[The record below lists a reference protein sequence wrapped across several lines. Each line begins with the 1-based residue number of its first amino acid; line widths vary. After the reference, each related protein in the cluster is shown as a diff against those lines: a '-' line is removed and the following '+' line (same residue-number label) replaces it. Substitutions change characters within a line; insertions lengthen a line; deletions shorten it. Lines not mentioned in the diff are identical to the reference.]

1 MFIIDNLRFALSIV
15 RIALIGVGIL
25 LLLVTGV
32 GLVLVVLLGR
42 RAFELFHEGG
52 CPFRHGTPSQTE
64 PEV

>member
-25 LLLVTGV
+25 LLLITAQSNPCYAG
-32 GLVLVVLLGR
+32 
-42 RAFELFHEGG
+42 AQDAELFHEVV
-52 CPFRHGTPSQTE
+52 PFRHRTPSQTE